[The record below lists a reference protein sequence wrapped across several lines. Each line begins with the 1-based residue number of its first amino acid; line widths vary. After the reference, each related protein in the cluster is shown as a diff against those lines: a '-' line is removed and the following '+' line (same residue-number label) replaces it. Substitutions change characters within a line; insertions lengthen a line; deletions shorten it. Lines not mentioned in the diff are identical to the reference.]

1 VGGGEG
7 RVPRELKTL
16 GYWVTAIDTVA
27 ELIEA
32 AAQADSAHDYIIAD
46 LQLSL
51 SMTTNSVWSS
61 PKTR

>member
-1 VGGGEG
+1 VGCGEG
-7 RVPRELKTL
+7 HVSRELKAL
-16 GYWVTAIDTVA
+16 GYWVTAMNTVA

>member
-1 VGGGEG
+1 
-7 RVPRELKTL
+7 LKTL